1 MRLIEY
7 KDKCVIL
14 SKILKFLKTIVV
26 FASGSGTNAEK
37 IISYFAEVENV
48 SVSKIYTNNPKAGVI
63 NRASNLGVTTRV
75 FDRIAFEQEVL
86 VELQEQNPALIVLAG
101 FLWKI
106 PQKYIETFPNKI
118 INIHP
123 ALLPKHGGKGMY
135 GAHVFQAIVANNEQE
150 TGISIHYVNEHYD
163 EGAIIFQAKTTV
175 APSDT
180 ANEVAQKTHSLEHA
194 HFAPQIHQLLQN
206 G

>member
-1 MRLIEY
+1 MRNFV
-7 KDKCVIL
+7 KT
-14 SKILKFLKTIVV
+14 SKPLKTIVV

-48 SVSKIYTNNPKAGVI
+48 LVSKIYTNNPNAGVI
-63 NRASNLGVTTRV
+63 NRASNLGVITRV
-75 FDRIAFEQEVL
+75 FNRISFEKEIL
-86 VELQEQNPALIVLAG
+86 AELQEQKPTLIVLAG

-106 PQKYIETFPNKI
+106 PQAYTEAFPNKI

-123 ALLPKHGGKGMY
+123 ALLPKYGGKGMY
-135 GAHVFQAIVANNEQE
+135 GAHVFDAIVANSESE
-150 TGISIHYVNEHYD
+150 TGITIHYVNEHYD
-163 EGAIIFQAKTTV
+163 EGTIIFQAKTRIAT
-175 APSDT
+175 SDT
-180 ANEVAQKTHSLEHA
+180 ASEIAQKTHILEYA